1 MMKSKTSFFNGTV
14 LLKDITRFCPVWA
27 LYLVYGLLW
36 AMSAFASDI
45 AWGVRDILRSMT
57 SFGPLNLIYG
67 FIVAVM
73 LFGDLFKSRLCNGL
87 HALAPRRESWF
98 ATHCL
103 AGLLFSLVPNLIIAI
118 LITLYSSGGVWFL
131 GLAWLLIMTLQY
143 LFFFGLGV
151 FSVMCSGNRF
161 AATAVYGLINFG
173 SLIVRWFVV
182 TFYEPQLYGVQ
193 ISETI
198 FQILCPAVQILG
210 LDFNSLERLVHHQLE
225 YKYGYDAIIGGA
237 DFVDGFAE
245 WYMLTIGIL
254 GLVLLALALLLYRR
268 RKLECAGDLMAFRWM
283 RPVFAVVFTLT
294 VGALFEMI
302 GSGMIGQE
310 QVFLWIGILIGY
322 FVGQML
328 LQRTVAVFKLKTFA
342 GCAAVAVALVLSILL
357 AMLDPLGIERWVPN
371 PDAVEAVSISDS
383 WYSSIYNDSV
393 YYDDQE
399 YDNPALI
406 HALVDV
412 HRTVLEEGEVSNT
425 GSAKLYR
432 LRLTYK
438 MKNGHEVSRVYRY
451 YGNSE
456 VYRKLQ
462 QFYCMP
468 EKVLNYSDWEDYL
481 DSIISVSV
489 DSGIV
494 TGKLSGEEARQLM
507 SAVKADF
514 EDGAF
519 LAGGASPGKYCSLVI
534 VTDTDRNIAKYLSVT
549 YGCDNT
555 IAWLKENMKKD

>member
-1 MMKSKTSFFNGTV
+1 MKSKTSFFNGTV

-27 LYLVYGLLW
+27 LYLVFGLLW
-36 AMSAFASDI
+36 EMSVFDS
-45 AWGVRDILRSMT
+45 GTTGLRTLVESM
-57 SFGPLNLIYG
+57 SGLSIVNLIYG
-67 FIVAVM
+67 FIVAAM

-103 AGLLFSLVPNLIIAI
+103 AGLLFSMVPNAIFAI
-118 LITLYSSGGVWFL
+118 LISLYSYAQIWFL
-131 GLAWLLIMTLQY
+131 GLLWLLAMTLQY

-151 FSVMCSGNRF
+151 FSAMCSGNRF
-161 AATAVYGLINFG
+161 ASAAVYAFVNFG
-173 SLIVRWFVV
+173 SLIARWFVA
-182 TFYEPQLYGVQ
+182 TFYEPQFYGVE

-198 FQILCPAVQILG
+198 FQRLCPIAQIL
-210 LDFNSLERLVHHQLE
+210 DMDIIRANPMIHHLLG
-225 YKYGYDAIIGGA
+225 YKGSIIGGGA
-237 DFVDGFAE
+237 SIYSNGFCE

-254 GLVLLALALLLYRR
+254 GLALLGAALLLYRR

-425 GSAKLYR
+425 GSAKRYR

-494 TGKLSGEEARQLM
+494 TGKLTGEEARQLM

-519 LAGGASPGKYCSLVI
+519 LAGGASPGKCCSLVI

>member
-45 AWGVRDILRSMT
+45 VWGVRDILRSMT
-57 SFGPLNLIYG
+57 SFGPLNMIYG

-210 LDFNSLERLVHHQLE
+210 LDFNSLERLVHHQMG

-237 DFVDGFAE
+237 EFVDGFAE

-406 HALVDV
+406 QALVDV

-481 DSIISVSV
+481 DSVISVSV
-489 DSGIV
+489 DSEIV